1 MLSSKLV
8 DIIKK
13 YAQEF
18 SVKSVWLF
26 GSSLEDEDIAT
37 DIDLAVE
44 GLAHEKFFDF
54 YGRLYFE
61 MPKPLDLI
69 ELEQKTP
76 IAAIV
81 REKGIRIYER

>member
-1 MLSSKLV
+1 MLSSNL
-8 DIIKK
+8 INTIKK

-26 GSSLEDEDIAT
+26 GSSLEDEDAAT

-44 GLAHEKFFDF
+44 GLAPEKFFDF
-54 YGRLYFE
+54 YGLLYFE

-69 ELEQKTP
+69 DLEQKTP

>member
-1 MLSSKLV
+1 MLSSSLI

-18 SVKSVWLF
+18 SVKSVWVF
-26 GSSLEDEDIAT
+26 GSSLEDEKAAT

-44 GLAHEKFFDF
+44 GLAPENFFEF

-69 ELEQKTP
+69 DLEQKTS

-81 REKGIRIYER
+81 RKKGIRIYER

>member
-26 GSSLEDEDIAT
+26 GSSLEDEDTAT
-37 DIDLAVE
+37 DIDLAIE
-44 GLAHEKFFDF
+44 GLAPDKFFDF
-54 YGRLYFE
+54 YGKLYFE

-69 ELEQKTP
+69 DLEQKTP
-76 IAAIV
+76 MAAII

>member
-1 MLSSKLV
+1 MLSSKLI

-26 GSSLEDEDIAT
+26 GSSLKDEDSAT

-44 GLAHEKFFDF
+44 GLAPEKFFDF
-54 YGRLYFE
+54 YGLLYFE

-69 ELEQKTP
+69 DLEQKTP
-76 IAAIV
+76 IAALV
-81 REKGIRIYER
+81 REKGILIYER